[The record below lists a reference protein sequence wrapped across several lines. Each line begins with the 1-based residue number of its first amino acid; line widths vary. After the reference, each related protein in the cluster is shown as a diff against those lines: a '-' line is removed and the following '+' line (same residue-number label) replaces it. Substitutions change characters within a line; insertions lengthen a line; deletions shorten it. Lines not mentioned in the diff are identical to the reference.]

1 MKRLKGFYASAA
13 ALLLILGGIGVTGC
27 TSASQCPP
35 EPDWMRNPEQAGYYV
50 GVGSANT
57 GSQAEDRPVAEARA
71 RADLATRIS
80 TTIYSELEVAT
91 SSSSGGEYSQQ
102 VEELVNQSVETNIQD
117 IETIDTYYCPSSGYW
132 VYMRLS
138 RDKWEQIQEQR
149 RQEVVTRIKG
159 LLDQVLSDEESSFV
173 DRIERLVRSYGL
185 IAEVSFGEDLKGSL
199 RGESGNLSDLVLNA
213 IRQHADSLRISLA
226 RETVELQIGEPLAIE
241 GTLRSGLTS
250 QSGPI
255 KIVLKD
261 KAGLKLSETTTD
273 SRGQFLLQLPEGLAT
288 PGDTTLLIFPEV
300 DAFKVLE
307 NQKLNSAYEELAIK
321 VKMVPA
327 GFLVDLKNSQVER
340 SVESEV
346 RALFLNKNLPFEF
359 TPQEL
364 PDGFNLR
371 VDLFVED
378 FPKYIEGAPDM
389 AQAWSVVTLEYKGRT
404 IYSYESAAVKDGGIN
419 PAQAHSRVLSKLL
432 KNLQSEKA
440 LFSNIRTALEE
451 I

>member
-1 MKRLKGFYASAA
+1 MKGSKCLYTSAVA
-13 ALLLILGGIGVTGC
+13 VLLLLGGIGFTGC
-27 TSASQCPP
+27 ASAPQCPP

-50 GVGSANT
+50 GVGSAHS

-91 SSSSGGEYSQQ
+91 SSSSDGEYSQQ

-117 IETIDTYYCPSSGYW
+117 IETVDTYYCPSSGYW

-138 RDKWEQIQEQR
+138 RDKWEAIQEQR
-149 RQEVVTRIKG
+149 RQEVVTRVKG
-159 LLDQVLSDEESSFV
+159 LLDQVLADEESAFA

-185 IAEVSFGEDLKGSL
+185 IAEVSFGEDLQGSL
-199 RGESGNLSDLVLNA
+199 LGERGNLSDLVLNA
-213 IRQHADSLRISLA
+213 IRQHADSLRISLD
-226 RETVELQIGEPLAIE
+226 REVVELQIGEPLTLE
-241 GTLRSGLTS
+241 GTLRSSLTS
-250 QSGPI
+250 HSGPI

-261 KAGLKLSETTTD
+261 KAGQKLAETTTG
-273 SRGQFLLQLPEGLAT
+273 SRGQFLLQLPEGLSTA
-288 PGDTTLLIFPEV
+288 GDSTLLILSEL
-300 DAFKVLE
+300 DAFEELE
-307 NQKLNSAYEELAIK
+307 SQELDAAYEELAVK
-321 VKMVPA
+321 VKMVPV
-327 GFLVDLKNSQVER
+327 GLLVELKNNQIER

-346 RALFLNKNLPFEF
+346 RALFSNKNLPFEF
-359 TPQEL
+359 SSQEL
-364 PDGFNLR
+364 PDGFNLK

-389 AQAWSVVTLEYKGRT
+389 AQAWAVVSLEYNGRS
-404 IYSYESAAVKDGGIN
+404 IYSYESDAVKDGGIN

-432 KNLQSEKA
+432 KNLQSEEA
-440 LFSNIRTALEE
+440 LFSNINKALEE

>member
-1 MKRLKGFYASAA
+1 MKKSKCLYTSTATV
-13 ALLLILGGIGVTGC
+13 LLLLGGIGF
-27 TSASQCPP
+27 TSCASAPQCPP
-35 EPDWMRNPEQAGYYV
+35 EPDWMRNPEQEGYYV
-50 GVGSANT
+50 GVGSAHS

-91 SSSSGGEYSQQ
+91 SSSSDGEYSQQ

-117 IETIDTYYCPSSGYW
+117 IETVDTYYCPSSGYW

-138 RDKWEQIQEQR
+138 RDKWEAIQEQR
-149 RQEVVTRIKG
+149 RQEVVMRVEG
-159 LLDQVLSDEESSFV
+159 LLDQVLADEESAFT

-185 IAEVSFGEDLKGSL
+185 IGEVSFGEDLQGSL

-226 RETVELQIGEPLAIE
+226 REIVELQIGEPLAVE
-241 GTLRSGLTS
+241 GTLRSSLTS

-261 KAGLKLSETTTD
+261 KTGLKLSETTTD
-273 SRGQFLLQLPEGLAT
+273 ARGKFLLQLPEGLST

-300 DAFKVLE
+300 EAFKALK
-307 NQKLNSAYEELAIK
+307 NQKLNAAIEELAVK
-321 VKMVPA
+321 VNMVPA

-346 RALFLNKNLPFEF
+346 RALFLNKDLPFEF
-359 TPQEL
+359 SPQEL
-364 PDGFNLR
+364 PGGFNLK

-389 AQAWSVVTLEYKGRT
+389 AQAWAVVSLEYKGRS
-404 IYSYESAAVKDGGIN
+404 IYSYESAKVKDGGIN
-419 PAQAHSRVLSKLL
+419 PTQAHSRVLSKLL
-432 KNLQSEKA
+432 KNLQSEET
-440 LFSNIRTALEE
+440 LFSNIKTALEE

>member
-1 MKRLKGFYASAA
+1 MKRWRGSYAGAA
-13 ALLLILGGIGVTGC
+13 TLLLILGGIGFTGC
-27 TSASQCPP
+27 ASAPQCPP
-35 EPDWMRNPEQAGYYV
+35 EPDWMRSPEQEGYYV
-50 GVGSANT
+50 GVGSAHT

-71 RADLATRIS
+71 RTDLATRIS

-102 VEELVNQSVETNIQD
+102 VEELVNQSVETNLQD
-117 IETIDTYYCPSSGYW
+117 IETVDTYYCPSSGYW

-149 RQEVVTRIKG
+149 RQEVVTRVKG
-159 LLDQVLSDEESSFV
+159 LLDKVLSTEESPFV

-185 IAEVSFGEDLKGSL
+185 IAEVSFGEELNGSL
-199 RGESGNLSDLVLNA
+199 LGERGNLSDIVLNA
-213 IRQHADSLRISLA
+213 IRQHADSLRISLV
-226 RETVELQIGEPLAIE
+226 RDTVELQIGEPLAVE

-261 KAGLKLSETTTD
+261 KAGQKLAETTTD
-273 SRGQFLLQLPEGLAT
+273 SRGQFLLQLPEGLSA
-288 PGDTTLLIFPEV
+288 PGDSTLLIRPEV
-300 DAFKVLE
+300 DAFKALE
-307 NQKLNSAYEELAIK
+307 SQKLNSAYEELAVK
-321 VKMVPA
+321 VNMVPA
-327 GFLVDLKNSQVER
+327 GLLVELKNSEVER

-346 RALFLNKNLPFEF
+346 KALFLNKDLPFEF
-359 TPQEL
+359 SPQEL
-364 PDGFNLR
+364 PGGFNLK

-389 AQAWSVVTLEYKGRT
+389 AQAWAVVSLEYKGRS

-419 PAQAHSRVLSKLL
+419 PTQAHSRVLSKLL
-432 KNLQSEKA
+432 KNLKSDEA
-440 LFSNIRTALEE
+440 LFSNIKTAQEE